1 MEIYVIS
8 ALCFGLGYVVG
19 RLDGVVRLL
28 KNSSGESI
36 GSSGVSVTSSKASA
50 STVKRTSVKID
61 DKTFVTDV
69 STEGMR
75 ASDQEL
81 GTIIETHDNVGASAN
96 RLAQLKKMKG

>member
-1 MEIYVIS
+1 MESYVIS

-28 KNSSGESI
+28 RNSAGESI
-36 GSSGVSVTSSKASA
+36 GSSESSFTSSKAST
-50 STVKRTSVKID
+50 STIKRTSVKID

-75 ASDQEL
+75 PSDKEL
-81 GTIIETHDNVGASAN
+81 GTITETHDNVGAAAN